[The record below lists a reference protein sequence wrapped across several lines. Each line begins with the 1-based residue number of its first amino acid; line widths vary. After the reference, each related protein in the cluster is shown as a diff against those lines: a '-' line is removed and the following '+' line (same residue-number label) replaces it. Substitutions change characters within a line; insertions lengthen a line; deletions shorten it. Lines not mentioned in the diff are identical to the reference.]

1 MFKEQ
6 IKKRGLKIEFIVDF
20 ALLLLSIV
28 APILITYH
36 VGFELL
42 DSELE
47 ALSGVHRFI
56 IIAQWL
62 LISIMLMFGFGNKI
76 YSKGRGGSN
85 FFRISFYTVFT
96 LVVLAEIVLY
106 YGWVVEDK
114 FLGMLT
120 SDALV
125 MTLLMLISGTVLSR
139 WITSILGRKT
149 SPSMLL
155 ASSFAIIILIG
166 SLLLKL
172 PRATIEELSYIDSLF
187 LSTSAVC
194 VTGLSPV
201 DISQTLSTTGL
212 VILLFLIQIG
222 GLGVMTI
229 TSFFG
234 LFFAPSRNFAGQM
247 VVGDL
252 LLTNKINELLKL
264 LANIIVVTLSI
275 EAIGAIF
282 LFSSFSSTGE
292 FSTSESWFFAVF
304 HSISAF
310 CNAGFSTFSGNLAN
324 PVISQL
330 NTMRWVVGFLII
342 FGGIGFPIFSN
353 FLRYLGLKFTNGI
366 RLLNGIRPKVHPR
379 VWRLNTYI
387 VIRVT
392 AFLIVGGWVAMLLL
406 EWDASLAGMSIAEKL
421 SHSFLMAVTPRTA
434 GFNGVDMGSML
445 PASILITTIL
455 MWIGGAP
462 QSTAGG
468 IKVTAAY
475 IAICNILSSNKS
487 SAQITTHYRH
497 IPASSIYRAFGVIT
511 LSVTV
516 ISLSVLAITIFDG
529 HLGIGKITFEVVSAI
544 STVGLSLGV
553 TSEFSSASKI
563 VLIFAMFIGRVGL
576 ISILV
581 LFFRPSSLRSKPY
594 TYPEEDIL
602 IT

>member
-6 IKKRGLKIEFIVDF
+6 IKKGGRKIEFITDF

-28 APILITYH
+28 APILIIYH

-47 ALSGVHRFI
+47 AMSGVHRFI

-62 LISIMLMFGFGNKI
+62 LISIMLVFGFGNKI
-76 YSKGRGGSN
+76 YAKGRGSAN
-85 FFRISFYTVFT
+85 FFRITFYIVFT
-96 LVVLAEIVLY
+96 LVVLAEIVLH

-114 FLGMLT
+114 FLGILT

-125 MTLLMLISGTVLSR
+125 MTLLMLVSGTVLSR

-155 ASSFAIIILIG
+155 ASSFAVIILIG

-252 LLTNKINELLKL
+252 LSTNKINELLKL
-264 LANIIVVTLSI
+264 LANIIIVTLSI

-292 FSTSESWFFAVF
+292 FSASESWFFAIF

-310 CNAGFSTFSGNLAN
+310 CNAGFSTFSGNLAD

-330 NTMRWVVGFLII
+330 NTMRWVVGFLVI

-353 FLRYLGLKFTNGI
+353 FLRYLGLKFTNGF
-366 RLLNGIRPKVHPR
+366 RRLNGIRPKVHPR

-387 VIRVT
+387 VLRVT

-434 GFNGVDMGSML
+434 GFNGVDMGTML

-487 SAQITTHYRH
+487 SSQITTHYRH

-516 ISLSVLAITIFDG
+516 ISLGVLAITIFDG
-529 HLGIGKITFEVVSAI
+529 HLGIGKITFEVVSAV
-544 STVGLSLGV
+544 STAGLSLGV
-553 TSEFSSASKI
+553 TSEFSSASKV